1 MTAATNP
8 DYHMTYSEIA
18 EVLGVSRQL
27 VKQIEKSALDKLR
40 YRLIM
45 RQYYLDQISS
55 SSESRDLDQL
65 LLL

>member
-45 RQYYLDQISS
+45 RQYYLDHISS

-65 LLL
+65 LLP

>member
-18 EVLGVSRQL
+18 EVLGVSRQR
-27 VKQIEKSALDKLR
+27 VRQIEQNAMRKLLQDDD
-40 YRLIM
+40 YKAWA
-45 RQYYLDQISS
+45 DFSS